1 MHSFW
6 KHRKGKRYRNEI
18 KVGKHTHINSW
29 EACQKPHTKLKSQ
42 IQTMAQRHTFTVE
55 SLLSTLK
62 VSEVTERERVC
73 EANVTLTLILRQQ
86 LTHKQA

>member
-1 MHSFW
+1 
-6 KHRKGKRYRNEI
+6 
-18 KVGKHTHINSW
+18 
-29 EACQKPHTKLKSQ
+29 
-42 IQTMAQRHTFTVE
+42 MAQRHTFTVE

-86 LTHKQA
+86 LTHKQT